1 MKKRRFQIM
10 TKERRQKDR
19 RRRIDPRY
27 RNPNYP
33 EFVDRRSG
41 RERRGEEHEG
51 GVIFSE
57 HLSERKTLLILGTV
71 TAAILIYFFS
81 LTFFHVCEI
90 PDSSLRKPK
99 EIVSPILA
107 F

>member
-1 MKKRRFQIM
+1 MKKRRFQIV
-10 TKERRQKDR
+10 TRERRKKDR
-19 RRRIDPRY
+19 RKRIDPRY

-33 EFVDRRSG
+33 EFVDRRASE
-41 RERRGEEHEG
+41 ERREVEYEG
-51 GVIFSE
+51 KIILSE
-57 HLSERKTLLILGTV
+57 HLSERKTLLILGAV

-81 LTFFHVCEI
+81 LTYFHVCDI